1 MNTQQEIPDELN
13 EKFLFN
19 MTHTQLLLRIV
30 SGEIDAKELA
40 IKQLKNRG
48 LDIETGAW
56 VGFKQ

>member
-40 IKQLKNRG
+40 IKQLNNRG
-48 LDIETGAW
+48 LDIKTGAW
-56 VGFKQ
+56 VGFK